1 MLCTVLLPN
10 LIVSCYS
17 NSFHSIHGNVLVYVT
32 VVCGIP
38 WGRVTTVSSWLPGID
53 PGNIYHDSPTRKSS
67 CLLPLCRL
75 TLPWIH
81 EYLNSYKYSSVS
93 LLVVSSTAIGLHCMT
108 HAVPAVQLWYILCT
122 VTSRVCA
129 CLDLK
134 SCNFCLDCPISII
147 LWFSGT
153 LKWALSFGILKRGG
167 EKCKIR

>member
-1 MLCTVLLPN
+1 MAMLCTVLLPN

-17 NSFHSIHGNVLVYVT
+17 KLVPFHSWWCPSVRDSCRWLWNTLRPCYHCFILVTWY
-32 VVCGIP
+32 
-38 WGRVTTVSSWLPGID
+38 W
-53 PGNIYHDSPTRKSS
+53 YHDSPTIKSS

-108 HAVPAVQLWYILCT
+108 HAVPAVQLWYIMCT

-167 EKCKIR
+167 GKCKIG